1 MPSGDEAKLANRI
14 KKELKQL
21 EREFGLRIDKGV
33 KILSD
38 FTCIKEKDA
47 FKLGIGFAE
56 VDIAIFKQIQF
67 DKSNKQ
73 LLNSFKFIQDSKK
86 DKKCLNIPFV
96 ILELKSGNP
105 TSDAIRCRN
114 EVARKIKNVFPFCS
128 YVFIAETTSKKEETL
143 FRQGKDFDNFFIFQR
158 KINGKDIAVITSRF
172 IKPYLKNLREIGLL

>member
-1 MPSGDEAKLANRI
+1 MPRGNETKLANFM
-14 KKELKQL
+14 KKELEQL
-21 EREFGLRIDKGV
+21 KRKFGLRIDKEV

-47 FKLGIGFAE
+47 FKLGIGFAK
-56 VDIAIFKQIQF
+56 VDIAIFKQIRF

-73 LLNSFKFIQDSKK
+73 SLNSFKFIQDSKR
-86 DKKCLNIPFV
+86 DKSCLNIPFV
-96 ILELKSGNP
+96 ILELKSKNL

-128 YVFIAETTSKKEETL
+128 YIFIAETTSKKEETL

-158 KINGKDIAVITSRF
+158 KINGKDVARITSRF
-172 IKPYLKNLREIGLL
+172 IKPYLKNLKEIGLL